1 MTDLSVA
8 AVSLVPSD
16 PGLFRRRFVRDPKAC
31 AGAAIVLLLIAIAIL
46 APVLAPYPYDD
57 TDLLGA
63 WASPS
68 SAHWVGTD
76 KLGRD
81 ILSRLMFGARTS
93 LTVSVSVLGI
103 TLTVGVTLGMLA
115 GYLGGWVD
123 STVSRLV
130 DIIFAFPDVVF
141 AILVTAVLGPSML
154 TVIVALSMVW
164 WPGVARLTR
173 ALVLVQ
179 RSEMFVEAAIV
190 CGTPMGRILTR
201 HILPNIVPPLIV
213 RASIGIGFIIMSEAT
228 LSLLGLGVQE
238 PQPSWGGMIRDGLES
253 LRTDPYLALSGSA
266 MLAVT
271 IIGFNLLGDSLRDL
285 LDPKLQVR

>member
-1 MTDLSVA
+1 MTELPVA
-8 AVSLVPSD
+8 AISYAPSER
-16 PGLFRRRFVRDPKAC
+16 GLFWRRFARDPKAC
-31 AGAAIVLLLIAIAIL
+31 AGAAIVLALVAIAIL

-63 WASPS
+63 WSPPS

-93 LTVSVSVLGI
+93 LTVSVCVLAI
-103 TLTVGVTLGMLA
+103 TLVVGITLGMLA
-115 GYLGGWVD
+115 GYLGGLVD
-123 STVSRLV
+123 SAVSRLV

-179 RSEMFVEAAIV
+179 RNEVFVEAAIV
-190 CGTPMGRILTR
+190 CGTPVARILVR

-238 PQPSWGGMIRDGLES
+238 PQPSWGSMIRDGLEA

-271 IIGFNLLGDSLRDL
+271 IIGFNLLGDGLRDL

>member
-1 MTDLSVA
+1 MTDLPVA
-8 AVSLVPSD
+8 ALPFVPSER
-16 PGLFRRRFVRDPKAC
+16 GLFWRRFARDPKAC
-31 AGAAIVLLLIAIAIL
+31 AGAAIVLLLVAIAVL
-46 APVLAPYPYDD
+46 APVLAPYPFDD

-63 WASPS
+63 WAPPSP
-68 SAHWVGTD
+68 AHWVGTD

-81 ILSRLMFGARTS
+81 ILSRLLFGARTS
-93 LTVSVSVLGI
+93 LIVSVSVLGI
-103 TLTVGVTLGMLA
+103 TLLVGITLGMLA
-115 GYLGGWVD
+115 GYLGGWID

-130 DIIFAFPDVVF
+130 DIIFAFPDIVF

-154 TVIVALSMVW
+154 TVIAALSMVW

-179 RSEMFVEAAIV
+179 RNEVFVEAAIV
-190 CGTPMGRILTR
+190 CGTPVARILMR

-213 RASIGIGFIIMSEAT
+213 RASIGVGFIIMSEAT

-238 PQPSWGGMIRDGLES
+238 PQPSWGSMIRDGLEA

-266 MLAVT
+266 LLAVT
-271 IIGFNLLGDSLRDL
+271 IIGFNLLGDGLRDL

>member
-1 MTDLSVA
+1 MTDLPVA
-8 AVSLVPSD
+8 AISSAPSER
-16 PGLFRRRFVRDPKAC
+16 GLFWRRFARDPKAC
-31 AGAAIVLLLIAIAIL
+31 AGAAIVLLLVAIAIL

-63 WASPS
+63 WAPPS
-68 SAHWVGTD
+68 SVHWVGTD

-93 LTVSVSVLGI
+93 LTVSVCVLAI
-103 TLTVGVTLGMLA
+103 TLVVGITLGMLA
-115 GYLGGWVD
+115 GYLGGLVD
-123 STVSRLV
+123 SAVSRLV

-179 RSEMFVEAAIV
+179 RNEVFVEAAIV
-190 CGTPMGRILTR
+190 CGTPVGRILVR

-238 PQPSWGGMIRDGLES
+238 PQPSWGSMIRDGLEA

-271 IIGFNLLGDSLRDL
+271 IIGFNLLGDGLRDL

>member
-1 MTDLSVA
+1 MTDLPLA
-8 AVSLVPSD
+8 ALPYAPSER
-16 PGLFRRRFVRDPKAC
+16 GLFWRRFLRDPKAGT
-31 AGAAIVLLLIAIAIL
+31 GAAIVLVLVVIAIL
-46 APVLAPYPYDD
+46 APVLAPYPFDD

-63 WASPS
+63 WAPPS

-81 ILSRLMFGARTS
+81 ILSRLLFGARTS
-93 LTVSVSVLGI
+93 LTVSVSVLAI
-103 TLTVGVTLGMLA
+103 TLVVGITLGMLA
-115 GYLGGWVD
+115 GYHGGFVD
-123 STVSRLV
+123 SAVSRLV

-179 RSEMFVEAAIV
+179 RNEIFVEAAIV
-190 CGTPMGRILTR
+190 CGTPVGRILMR

-238 PQPSWGGMIRDGLES
+238 PQPSWGSMIRDGLEA

-271 IIGFNLLGDSLRDL
+271 IIGFNLLGDGLRDL

>member
-1 MTDLSVA
+1 MTDLPLA
-8 AVSLVPSD
+8 ALPLAPSAR
-16 PGLFRRRFVRDPKAC
+16 GLFRHRFLRDPKAC
-31 AGAAIVLLLIAIAIL
+31 AGGAIVLLLVAIAIL

-63 WASPS
+63 WEPPS

-81 ILSRLMFGARTS
+81 ILSRLLFGARTS
-93 LTVSVSVLGI
+93 LIVSVSVLGI
-103 TLTVGVTLGMLA
+103 TLTVGITLGMLA

-123 STVSRLV
+123 SAVSRLV

-154 TVIVALSMVW
+154 TVIAALSMVW

-179 RSEMFVEAAIV
+179 RNEMFVAAAIV
-190 CGTPMGRILTR
+190 CGTPVARILTR
-201 HILPNIVPPLIV
+201 HIFPNIVPPLIV

-238 PQPSWGGMIRDGLES
+238 PQPSWGSMIRDGLEA

-271 IIGFNLLGDSLRDL
+271 IIGFNLLGDGLRDL
-285 LDPKLQVR
+285 LDPRLQVR

>member
-1 MTDLSVA
+1 MTDLPVA
-8 AVSLVPSD
+8 AISSAPSERD
-16 PGLFRRRFVRDPKAC
+16 RFWRRFARDPKAC
-31 AGAAIVLLLIAIAIL
+31 AGAAIVLALVAIAIL

-63 WASPS
+63 WSPPS

-93 LTVSVSVLGI
+93 LTVSVCVLAI
-103 TLTVGVTLGMLA
+103 TLVVGITLGMLA
-115 GYLGGWVD
+115 GYLGGLVD
-123 STVSRLV
+123 SAVSRLV

-179 RSEMFVEAAIV
+179 RNEVFVEAAIV
-190 CGTPMGRILTR
+190 CGTPVARILVR

-238 PQPSWGGMIRDGLES
+238 PQPSWGSMIRDGLEA

-271 IIGFNLLGDSLRDL
+271 IIGFNLLGDGLRDL